1 MFSGELYRCHRE
13 GFKEQDVSSREG
25 AATPGK
31 DHGRLVIPRTGRET
45 VKRGDGSLVIG
56 TRGTLLSLVLAYG
69 IIWSEPECRAY
80 VSFSGPGGRQLRTPE
95 YVTPTIPVPLR
106 FCCVVSLLPS
116 RFDNTGLGVCLPNV
130 RYIHSLL
137 YSLVLFSISPAR
149 HEIKSGL
156 GVWGR
161 SLCIMEPDSE
171 CDHPRSL
178 FNG

>member
-25 AATPGK
+25 AATPGE

-56 TRGTLLSLVLAYG
+56 TRGTLLSPVLAYG

-116 RFDNTGLGVCLPNV
+116 RFDNTVHWSWRL
-130 RYIHSLL
+130 S
-137 YSLVLFSISPAR
+137 SQ
-149 HEIKSGL
+149 
-156 GVWGR
+156 R
-161 SLCIMEPDSE
+161 SLYTLALIFPRFIFYFPSE
-171 CDHPRSL
+171 T
-178 FNG
+178 